1 MKSAW
6 SACQHGQN
14 YINHQ
19 EEILIDL
26 AGLIKQIPEFGT
38 AASVLAALF
47 GLIASIVTSWF
58 SFRRKAPD
66 APDPNTKLEDITRI
80 DEIRDALER
89 NESVARWAGRSNGL
103 LIFGQ
108 VVIGGVLAT
117 SFVQSQLD
125 RSTVSLLGVLVLI
138 SSLIHQ
144 QFRPDLKLRGA
155 RRRVTKL
162 THLLRE
168 AEDGV
173 FEIQQ
178 KTPSAPSIEGL
189 RRRVT
194 QQLSQIEQTEVEE
207 MPGERQI
214 ELRPLVLQNT
224 NVHTAPVA
232 IPQPFSPADSPSTSG
247 ELHR

>member
-1 MKSAW
+1 M
-6 SACQHGQN
+6 
-14 YINHQ
+14 
-19 EEILIDL
+19 
-26 AGLIKQIPEFGT
+26 
-38 AASVLAALF
+38 
-47 GLIASIVTSWF
+47 TSWF
-58 SFRRKAPD
+58 SFRRKTPEV
-66 APDPNTKLEDITRI
+66 PDPHAKLEDMTRI
-80 DEIRDALER
+80 DEIRDALQR

-117 SFVQSQLD
+117 SFVQLQLD
-125 RSTVSLLGVLVLI
+125 PSIVSLLGVLVLV

-144 QFRPDLKLRGA
+144 QFRPDLKNRGA
-155 RRRVTKL
+155 RRRVAKL

-178 KTPSAPSIEGL
+178 ATHTAPSIESL

-207 MPGERQI
+207 MPGERQV
-214 ELRPLVLQNT
+214 ELRSL
-224 NVHTAPVA
+224 APA
-232 IPQPFSPADSPSTSG
+232 TQQAQPPSSTDAQPFAQPDRTQRAG
-247 ELHR
+247 I